1 MELEGLREEKLATT
15 TAINVKRSLPQGSDA
30 QAQQWH
36 QEQAILGHLGPFGGT
51 PVVGAGSKCNI
62 CHRLW

>member
-15 TAINVKRSLPQGSDA
+15 TAINVERSLPQGSDA
-30 QAQQWH
+30 QSH